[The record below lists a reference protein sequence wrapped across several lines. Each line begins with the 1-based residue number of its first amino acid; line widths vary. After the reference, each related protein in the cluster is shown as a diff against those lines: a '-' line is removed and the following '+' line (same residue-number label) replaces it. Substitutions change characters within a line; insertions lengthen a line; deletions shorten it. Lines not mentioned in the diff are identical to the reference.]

1 MVRITQDNSKSY
13 IGHIIQYN
21 SRGELKYA
29 IIKKLSPTG
38 KTLYIQPVEPN
49 PISLFKEV
57 NTNDLNNTLEIVSR
71 KVYLKL

>member
-13 IGHIIQYN
+13 IGRIIQYN

-71 KVYLKL
+71 KVYLKI

>member
-1 MVRITQDNSKSY
+1 MVRITKDNSKSY

-21 SRGELKYA
+21 SRGKLKYA
-29 IIKKLSPTG
+29 IITNVSYTG

-57 NTNDLNNTLEIVSR
+57 NTNDLNNNLEIVNR
-71 KVYLKL
+71 KVYLKI